1 MIASFSLAG
10 GYSDAVICSMFAARL
25 VSVKTTKGIT
35 LPANDTV
42 EQRVACRF
50 EYKRMSTYANTPMS
64 AYAFQMSPMT
74 SFAVGVITLEPVS
87 SLCQ

>member
-10 GYSDAVICSMFAARL
+10 GYSNAVIYSMFAARL
-25 VSVKTTKGIT
+25 VSVMTILFTKGIT

-42 EQRVACRF
+42 EQRVACRI

-64 AYAFQMSPMT
+64 SYVADDF
-74 SFAVGVITLEPVS
+74 
-87 SLCQ
+87 LCCGSDNA